1 MSPNDLALSLADTTT
16 LYVAAWGGVS
26 KSTDCGVTWSGVHM
40 PDTPSN
46 CIWVDEESAE
56 YCIVG
61 GAYGLLFTMDGGLTW
76 ETAGDTIHNE
86 VLDFAVWNRGMG
98 EEYWYVGTD
107 SMGVMRTEGFGFS
120 EGPIVS
126 NPYPHEGA
134 WVSLDSFDIFL
145 NLRDHDGIEPSSVT
159 LNVNGIDYSST
170 DPELSVYD
178 TLLIFQ
184 GSFADGETVSVSLLN
199 IEDLLGNT
207 SDMTP
212 YDWEFI
218 VDRTPPRLFFR
229 WPDSSETVSDTLI
242 TARFC
247 IRDEGSGMDSSSFQV
262 TFNSLTLDLSSIS
275 VLHVSDSFIVDLP
288 TAGLIPDHGDTV
300 NVSLRITDRCDL
312 RFPNTFFSSWSFY
325 IEPTAIEENSV
336 PKMMELT
343 VFPNPFNSSCRISVP
358 SGIDEITIYDMG
370 GRIIDRLDIPVEK
383 RIVEWNPVI
392 DLPSG
397 IYFIAG
403 KQSGMAKILL
413 MR

>member
-1 MSPNDLALSLADTTT
+1 
-16 LYVAAWGGVS
+16 
-26 KSTDCGVTWSGVHM
+26 
-40 PDTPSN
+40 
-46 CIWVDEESAE
+46 
-56 YCIVG
+56 
-61 GAYGLLFTMDGGLTW
+61 
-76 ETAGDTIHNE
+76 
-86 VLDFAVWNRGMG
+86 
-98 EEYWYVGTD
+98 
-107 SMGVMRTEGFGFS
+107 
-120 EGPIVS
+120 
-126 NPYPHEGA
+126 
-134 WVSLDSFDIFL
+134 
-145 NLRDHDGIEPSSVT
+145 
-159 LNVNGIDYSST
+159 
-170 DPELSVYD
+170 
-178 TLLIFQ
+178 
-184 GSFADGETVSVSLLN
+184 
-199 IEDLLGNT
+199 
-207 SDMTP
+207 
-212 YDWEFI
+212 
-218 VDRTPPRLFFR
+218 
-229 WPDSSETVSDTLI
+229 
-242 TARFC
+242 
-247 IRDEGSGMDSSSFQV
+247 MDSSSFQV